1 MADSLNTKNFNTCIV
16 VNSVAYLLIAY
27 YLVVF
32 SFNIFSMILAKSLG
46 FDVELFYYGFTHTG
60 KEWTRNE
67 TIMVFFVGNAFTLV
81 VAMIFER
88 LYSKQRKYSK
98 GIKILYLWVY
108 LIAIIWFLGNI
119 IIGSF
124 FNFGIGAAIRAYR
137 IPFFLR
143 LIFAMSSVAFL
154 VVLGIKAQKHVR
166 VSANLYFPKLLSSDT
181 GSFFLHQILFPLIIG
196 LLVIILLKLPELAR
210 YNFMDLYVLFTVVFF
225 LAGLFFR
232 FGSHESITFKS
243 HDSTKDQVRVRNCR
257 ISYFPILIAVL
268 VLALIRIGLMDGLAF

>member
-1 MADSLNTKNFNTCIV
+1 MTESLSAKNFNTCIV
-16 VNSVAYLLIAY
+16 INSLVYFLIAY

-32 SFNIFSMILAKSLG
+32 SFNIFSMILARSLG
-46 FDVELFYYGFTHTG
+46 FDVELFYYGFTHSG
-60 KEWTRNE
+60 KDWSRNE

-88 LYSKQRKYSK
+88 LYRKQRKYSK
-98 GIKILYLWVY
+98 GIKILFLWIY

-124 FNFGIGAAIRAYR
+124 FNFGIGAAIRAYQ

-143 LIFAMSSVAFL
+143 LIFAMSAVTFL
-154 VVLGIKAQKHVR
+154 IVLGIRAQKHVR

-181 GSFFLHQILFPLIIG
+181 GSFFLHQIVLPVIFGLLIIV
-196 LLVIILLKLPELAR
+196 LMKLPYVDR
-210 YNFMDLYVLFTVVFF
+210 YRYMDLFVLFTVVFF

-243 HDSTKDQVRVRNCR
+243 HDSKKYQLRVRNCK
-257 ISYFPILIAVL
+257 ISYFPILIMIL
-268 VLALIRIGLMDGLAF
+268 VLIAIRVGLMNGVSF